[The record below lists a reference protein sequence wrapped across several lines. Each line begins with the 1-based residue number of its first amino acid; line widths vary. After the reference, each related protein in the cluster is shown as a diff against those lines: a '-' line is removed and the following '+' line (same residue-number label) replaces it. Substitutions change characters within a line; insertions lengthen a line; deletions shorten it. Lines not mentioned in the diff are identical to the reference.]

1 MLGRTLDDPLGLEG
15 APGSV
20 PGLGLLDFDTTL
32 QPDKT
37 LKNVTGHVA
46 LPGEAAVRATRSIW
60 ATRAAGARD
69 ARADAGRRYRAGRR
83 TSDGARSADGQI
95 PRDLRARAVRRPR
108 RLRGAA
114 CMGRARRAARIDYPA
129 LREGVARAA
138 GDTFAEH
145 LDLDAL
151 YAEFR

>member
-1 MLGRTLDDPLGLEG
+1 TLDDPLGLEG

-20 PGLGLLDFDTTL
+20 PGLALLDFDTTL

-46 LPGEAAVRATRSIW
+46 LPGGAAVRGYEIHMGDTRGP
-60 ATRAAGARD
+60 ALAAPALMLAADDAQGGARP
-69 ARADAGRRYRAGRR
+69 
-83 TSDGARSADGQI
+83 DGAISADGQI
-95 PRDLRARAVRRPR
+95 LATYVHGLFDAPDACAALLAWAG
-108 RLRGAA
+108 LDGAE
-114 CMGRARRAARIDYPA
+114 RIDYPA
-129 LREGVARAA
+129 LREASLERLA
-138 GDTFAEH
+138 DTFADH